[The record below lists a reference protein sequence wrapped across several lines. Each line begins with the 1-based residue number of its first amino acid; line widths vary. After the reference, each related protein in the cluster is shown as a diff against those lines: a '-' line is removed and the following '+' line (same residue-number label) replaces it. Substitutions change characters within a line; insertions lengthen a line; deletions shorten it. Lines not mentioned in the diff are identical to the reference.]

1 MQQLYIKPTGLL
13 VFTFNTFIIWILLL
27 GLFQKEGRPSWLFGS
42 DITAADVTLVITL
55 FRLSNLGLSQLWEGK
70 LPKLERYFI
79 YARENFPGFKTVT
92 ENGF

>member
-1 MQQLYIKPTGLL
+1 MPFYFYFQHFHYLDS
-13 VFTFNTFIIWILLL
+13 TF
-27 GLFQKEGRPSWLFGS
+27 GSVSEYGGRPSWLFGS